1 MAEKTSL
8 IDLYNNKVLASE
20 VYTMF
25 HEKVP
30 YREIKQYLAQKEFNI
45 SIGSLTNFK
54 NKMEESEQTGTPL
67 IQLLDKRRKDRVS
80 DLPNVTGYQ
89 PGKEAPDKV
98 EDPPLPEVPLPKE
111 QPEQTLNS
119 PKELLELIMQK
130 GYNAVRN
137 LDVVDTGTTLKAAD
151 QWNKY
156 YQQDSDGLTTSAIKQ
171 YQVLVMGELQ
181 GMMEVV
187 SNYVPKNHQEEAMNA
202 LKEWTDDYLKNVVSS
217 EDGKRLVAELKE
229 HGIDL

>member
-54 NKMEESEQTGTPL
+54 SKMEESEQTGTPL

-89 PGKEAPDKV
+89 PGKEESDKV
-98 EDPPLPEVPLPKE
+98 EDNPLPDIPLPKE

>member
-1 MAEKTSL
+1 MK
-8 IDLYNNKVLASE
+8 
-20 VYTMF
+20 
-25 HEKVP
+25 KVP

-54 NKMEESEQTGTPL
+54 SKMEESEQTGTPL

-80 DLPNVTGYQ
+80 DLPNVSGYQ
-89 PGKEAPDKV
+89 PGKEEPDKV
-98 EDPPLPEVPLPKE
+98 EDNPLPDIPLPKE

>member
-1 MAEKTSL
+1 MTEKTSL

-80 DLPNVTGYQ
+80 DLPNVSGYQ
-89 PGKEAPDKV
+89 PGKEEPDKV
-98 EDPPLPEVPLPKE
+98 EDNPLPDIPLPKE

-187 SNYVPKNHQEEAMNA
+187 SNYVPKSHQEEAMNA

>member
-54 NKMEESEQTGTPL
+54 NKMEESERTGTPL

-89 PGKEAPDKV
+89 PGKESPDKV
-98 EDPPLPEVPLPKE
+98 EDNPLPDIPLPKE

-137 LDVVDTGTTLKAAD
+137 LDVVDTGTTLKAAE

>member
-89 PGKEAPDKV
+89 PGKEASDRV
-98 EDPPLPEVPLPKE
+98 EDTPLPDIPLPKE

>member
-1 MAEKTSL
+1 
-8 IDLYNNKVLASE
+8 
-20 VYTMF
+20 
-25 HEKVP
+25 
-30 YREIKQYLAQKEFNI
+30 
-45 SIGSLTNFK
+45 
-54 NKMEESEQTGTPL
+54 MEESEQTGTPL

-98 EDPPLPEVPLPKE
+98 EDTPLPDIPLPKE